1 MRKKLQGRPYEK
13 SRLDLI
19 MSAVNVNNEY
29 LEFLKNHKEDL
40 SSLFCSELVAHV
52 YQEANLIGEFNNM

>member
-1 MRKKLQGRPYEK
+1 
-13 SRLDLI
+13 
-19 MSAVNVNNEY
+19 MSAVNPNTKY

-52 YQEANLIGEFNNM
+52 YQEVNLIGEFNNSDIETYFNIL